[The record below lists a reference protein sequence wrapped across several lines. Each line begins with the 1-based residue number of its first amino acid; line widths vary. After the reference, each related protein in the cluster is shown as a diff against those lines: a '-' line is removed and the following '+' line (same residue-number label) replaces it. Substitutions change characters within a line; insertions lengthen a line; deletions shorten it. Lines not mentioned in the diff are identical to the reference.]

1 MNLESLKSS
10 DIAILTHLQG
20 EIVRSSDLTNPT
32 VMTLYL
38 RIVEQK
44 SKLMGL
50 EFAKLEKNFQAYRKL
65 TDSLIHAI
73 SGGLGSKSS
82 SDGMSLIANAM
93 IEFFTE
99 SDSLV
104 TDLGITSDNQEV
116 IKLLKVRLES
126 SQ

>member
-1 MNLESLKSS
+1 MNLESLKCS

-20 EIVRSSDLTNPT
+20 EIIRSRDLANPT

-38 RIVEQK
+38 RIIEQK
-44 SKLMGL
+44 SKLMAL
-50 EFAKLEKNFQAYRKL
+50 EFGKVERNFQAYRKL
-65 TDSLIHAI
+65 TDSLIQAI

-82 SDGMSLIANAM
+82 TDGMSIIATAM

-99 SDSLV
+99 SDPLID
-104 TDLGITSDNQEV
+104 DLGITSENQEV
-116 IKLLKVRLES
+116 IRLLKSRLES

>member
-1 MNLESLKSS
+1 MNLESLKCS

-20 EIVRSSDLTNPT
+20 EIIRSHDLANPT

-38 RIVEQK
+38 RIIEQK

-65 TDSLIHAI
+65 TDSLIQAI

-82 SDGMSLIANAM
+82 TDGMAIIATAT

-99 SDSLV
+99 SDLLISA
-104 TDLGITSDNQEV
+104 LGITSENQEV
-116 IKLLKVRLES
+116 IKLLKNRLES
-126 SQ
+126 LQ